1 MKIPAIDVN
10 IAGKTLSQF
19 SVISLTVNHQINGIP
34 TANITLSVAGDANAI
49 FAAKAQAELTRCRPN
64 QELIVRLQKT
74 VLFKG
79 IIVRQA
85 LKFKGHDSL
94 ITLTAKHPLQKLTDN
109 FHSQLFSQQSDEAI
123 IRKLFSQA
131 GIPVTIKQAPQLKTK
146 HEQMVQFRCHDW
158 KFLKN
163 RLAATNIWLLPGNET
178 VTLATPESL
187 NQSTVHTI
195 KQRAGDQDIV
205 LFEADL
211 QWDNRHSPKTVSV
224 QSWDIA
230 QQKLSQ
236 ATQAKNSRLGSGQLA
251 SDSLAT
257 LSDQTWQWV
266 FSYPQDNEQAKYLAQ
281 GMMNNLRSHNVSGNV
296 EVEGG
301 DRYQPGDVLAL
312 SGFGQGMDGK
322 GVITGVSQTINQRQ
336 GWRTRLTLGLL
347 PETEPAVPPV
357 RELHVGI
364 VEKYQQDKQS
374 LDRIPVRIPALS
386 LTNSVLF
393 ARLGKPYASHESGF
407 CFYPEPGDEVIIG
420 FFECDPRF
428 PVILG
433 AMHNPKNKT
442 PIEPSEKNPIKT
454 LVIKQG
460 DNQQALVLNHQ
471 DKIAALN
478 SGKHS
483 LSLQQD
489 KDITLDSAKNLI
501 TKAQEINLQAEKSL
515 SATGKSG
522 VDIKGAKINLTQ

>member
-1 MKIPAIDVN
+1 MKISAIDIKIN
-10 IAGKTLSQF
+10 GKVLSQF
-19 SVISLTVNHQINGIP
+19 SIVSLKLVHQINGIP
-34 TANITLSVAGDANAI
+34 SAKIILNTSGDANHI
-49 FAAKAQAELTRCRPN
+49 FDAKEQDELASCRPN
-64 QELIVRLQKT
+64 HELIVQLQKT

-79 IIVRQA
+79 IIVRQT
-85 LKFKGHDSL
+85 LKFKGQDSL
-94 ITLTAKHPLQKLTDN
+94 MTLTAKHPLQKLTDGL
-109 FHSQLFSQQSDEAI
+109 HSQLFSQQSDEAI
-123 IRKLFSQA
+123 IRKLFKQS
-131 GIPVTIKQAPQLKTK
+131 GIPVTIKQAPQLKTE
-146 HEQMVQFRCHDW
+146 HEQMVQFRCNDW
-158 KFLKN
+158 KFLKS
-163 RLAATNIWLLPGNET
+163 RLAATNTWLLPGNET
-178 VTLATPESL
+178 VALVIPESL

-195 KQRAGDQDIV
+195 KQRASDQDIV

-211 QWDNRHSPKTVSV
+211 QWDNQHSPKAVSV

-236 ATQAKNSRLGSGQLA
+236 ATQAKNSGLGSGQLA
-251 SDSLAT
+251 PDSLAALT
-257 LSDQTWQWV
+257 DQTWQWV

-281 GMMNNLRSHNVSGNV
+281 GIMNNLRSHNVSGNF
-296 EVEGG
+296 EVAG
-301 DRYQPGDVLAL
+301 DSRYQPGDVLAL
-312 SGFGQGMDGK
+312 SGFGQGIDGK
-322 GVITGVSQTINQRQ
+322 GIITGVSQTINQRQ

-347 PETEPAVPPV
+347 PETEPAVPQV
-357 RELHVGI
+357 KELHVGI

-407 CFYPEPGDEVIIG
+407 CFYPDPGDEVIVG

-433 AMHNPKNKT
+433 AMHNPKNKS
-442 PIEPSEKNPIKT
+442 PLEPSEKNPVKT

-460 DNQQALVLNHQ
+460 DNQQAFAFDNQKKTLT
-471 DKIAALN
+471 LN
-478 SGKHS
+478 SGKNTV
-483 LSLQQD
+483 SLQQD
-489 KDITLDSAKNLI
+489 KDITLNSTKNLT

>member
-1 MKIPAIDVN
+1 MKIPAVDIK

-34 TANITLSVAGDANAI
+34 SAKITLGIAGDANAI
-49 FAAKAQAELTRCRPN
+49 FAPQAQAELTSCRPN
-64 QELIVRLQKT
+64 QELIVQLQET

-85 LKFKGHDSL
+85 LKFKGQDSL
-94 ITLTAKHPLQKLTDN
+94 VTLTAKHSLQKLTDG
-109 FHSQLFSQQSDEAI
+109 FHSQLFSQQNDEDI
-123 IRKLFSQA
+123 IRKLFDQA
-131 GIPVTIKQAPQLKTK
+131 KITVTIKQVPQLKIK
-146 HEQMVQFRCHDW
+146 HEQMVQFRCNDW
-158 KFLKN
+158 KFLKS
-163 RLAATNIWLLPGNET
+163 RLAAANIWLLPGNEA

-211 QWDNRHSPKTVSV
+211 QFDNRHSPKTVSV
-224 QSWDIA
+224 QAWDIT
-230 QQKLSQ
+230 QQELSQ
-236 ATQAKNSRLGSGQLA
+236 ANQAENSGVGSGQLA

-257 LSDQTWQWV
+257 LTDQAWQWV
-266 FSYPQDNEQAKYLAQ
+266 FSSPQDNEQAKYLAQ
-281 GMMNNLRSHNVSGNV
+281 GILNNLRSDNVSGNF
-296 EVEGG
+296 EVAG
-301 DRYQPGDVLAL
+301 DSRYQPGDLLAL
-312 SGFGQGMDGK
+312 NGFGQGMDGQ
-322 GVITGVSQTINQRQ
+322 GIITGVSQTINQRQ

-347 PETEPAVPPV
+347 PETEPVVPQV
-357 RELHVGI
+357 KELHVGI

-374 LDRIPVRIPALS
+374 LDRIPVRIPALD

-460 DNQQALVLNHQ
+460 DNKQALVLNHQ
-471 DKIAALN
+471 DKIAAIN
-478 SGKHS
+478 SGEHS

-489 KDITLDSAKNLI
+489 KDITLKSAKNI
-501 TKAQEINLQAEKSL
+501 IATGQKINIQAKESL
-515 SATGKSG
+515 SATGESS
-522 VDIKGAKINLTQ
+522 VDIKGKEINLTQ